1 MIYRAGERLGAHL
14 VRAATF
20 VVRRWRGGLDPDEVY
35 AYLRLVADEMDQ
47 LQREATTA
55 RTEVGRVR
63 EGLRQWQSR
72 HVGCKFVD
80 PPGWGTKPRPQPR
93 HGHQPADDSEPDQPH
108 RNGGHW

>member
-1 MIYRAGERLGAHL
+1 MIYRAGEHLGAHL

-20 VVRRWRGGLDPDEVY
+20 VRRRWRGGLDPDEVY
-35 AYLRLVADEMDQ
+35 AYVRLVADEMDR

-55 RTEVGRVR
+55 RTEAERIR

-80 PPGWGTKPRPQPR
+80 PPGWATPPHPQPR
-93 HGHQPADDSEPDQPH
+93 HGHQPADASEPDQ
-108 RNGGHW
+108 